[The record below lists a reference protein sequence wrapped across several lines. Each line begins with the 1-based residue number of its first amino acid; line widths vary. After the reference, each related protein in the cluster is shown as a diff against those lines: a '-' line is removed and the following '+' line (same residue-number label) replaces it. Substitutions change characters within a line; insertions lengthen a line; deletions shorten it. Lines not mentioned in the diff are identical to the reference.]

1 MAASVGVGGSGAAGV
16 GDQMCGAGLRCAAA
30 TAASLR
36 LAGSGVAT
44 GTSVRPGE
52 AARWAWRSDDAP
64 LRWRWVLR
72 GEDAPLLRRWLLRSP
87 SLRVVRFAASV
98 CERWRCWVD
107 RVDLRFVCPLS
118 RSRVLVWLRLRVL
131 ALERPRLGVR
141 AGRSSPG
148 SSSLRAPSIL
158 A

>member
-16 GDQMCGAGLRCAAA
+16 GDQMCGAGSRCAAA
-30 TAASLR
+30 TAASLGA
-36 LAGSGVAT
+36 AGAGVAT

-52 AARWAWRSDDAP
+52 AARWAWRSDGAP

-72 GEDAPLLRRWLLRSP
+72 GEDAPLLRLALALAVAPRRALRRLGLRAVALLGRP
-87 SLRVVRFAASV
+87 RRPALRLPAVA
-98 CERWRCWVD
+98 
-107 RVDLRFVCPLS
+107 P
-118 RSRVLVWLRLRVL
+118 RVLVWLRLRVL

-148 SSSLRAPSIL
+148 SSSLRAPS
-158 A
+158 